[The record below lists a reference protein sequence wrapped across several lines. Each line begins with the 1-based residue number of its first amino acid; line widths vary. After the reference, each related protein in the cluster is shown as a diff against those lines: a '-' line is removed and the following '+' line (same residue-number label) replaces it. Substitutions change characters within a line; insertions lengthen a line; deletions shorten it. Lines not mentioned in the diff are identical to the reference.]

1 MMRFRSFWPAVFW
14 SVAILVLSFMPGKS
28 FPAVSW
34 MDWLKL
40 DKWIHA
46 FLYFILFLLI
56 YIPVNERKKQQH
68 QVLIAVGCFYC
79 FFLGLFTELVQG
91 FFLTDRSGDLPDM
104 VANVLGVVLAI
115 GLVRLIQK
123 KWPWNASN
131 E

>member
-1 MMRFRSFWPAVFW
+1 MRFRSFWPAVFW
-14 SVAILVLSFMPGKS
+14 SVAILVLSFMPGNS

-56 YIPVNERKKQQH
+56 YIPVNEGKKQRH
-68 QVLIAVGCFYC
+68 QLFVIVGCIYC
-79 FFLGLFTELVQG
+79 LLLGLFTELFQE
-91 FFLTDRSGDLPDM
+91 FFLPDRSGDLPDM
-104 VANVLGVVLAI
+104 IANAFGVVLAGFLI
-115 GLVRLIQK
+115 RLVHK
-123 KWPWNASN
+123 KWPWNTSN